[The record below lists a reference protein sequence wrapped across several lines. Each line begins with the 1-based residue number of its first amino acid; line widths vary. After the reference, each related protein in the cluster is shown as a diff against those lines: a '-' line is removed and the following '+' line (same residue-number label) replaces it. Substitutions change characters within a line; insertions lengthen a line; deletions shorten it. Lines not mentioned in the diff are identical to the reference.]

1 MANFKFTT
9 YLVILLLTIG
19 FATVFIS
26 PASGIENAEL
36 PVWEKDDQWSMG
48 FYETFNE
55 DSFLNSGDG
64 GSGDLST
71 LNMLSQYGKFEVDG
85 SVGLYQTFTVVDTA
99 DTSTGVECYKV
110 QVEQYYGAV
119 MNMDV
124 NLHMDE
130 NDAGAFGEEVSDFT
144 MDLRMNGYFWLE
156 MDNTGFIYF
165 TVDELAVARE
175 EVKIKADADMK
186 MDAYMNLDMG
196 DLNQYTDGSAEFP
209 TNMDMNMAMTAT
221 DVDVDY
227 DVDFEPPLDIFDFPI
242 KPYESWEASS
252 DMTIT
257 LNSVSG
263 TVKHDVSGSVP
274 GEDFPSE
281 SGTEKLGEGLNLPDT
296 YGPIEVFYGFENQ
309 KINDDGTFVI
319 QGEEDPYY
327 NYWDYNYYGTRAPI
341 EEPVPGESD
350 AVVKQQED
358 SFLPDFSDFNAEDI
372 EEFNLWK
379 NFILSTNY
387 YSPDEGFIVSSEMSE
402 DMLPELDGPFG
413 MADSS
418 SALSDMKM
426 EPVSKNDVTNFKNSQ
441 RDDMEK
447 DYEEFKAG
455 DEKESFFG
463 SALFLL
469 IIVAV
474 IIVVILIVA
483 AIFMAKK
490 KKRESPP
497 SYYPPGTAQAP
508 PPQQMPPQQAPAPM
522 PPPGQQA
529 PPPPPPPPP
538 TV

>member
-1 MANFKFTT
+1 
-9 YLVILLLTIG
+9 LLLTIG

-209 TNMDMNMAMTAT
+209 MLILNPRWISSISRLSPMRAG
-221 DVDVDY
+221 
-227 DVDFEPPLDIFDFPI
+227 
-242 KPYESWEASS
+242 KPVR
-252 DMTIT
+252 I
-257 LNSVSG
+257 
-263 TVKHDVSGSVP
+263 
-274 GEDFPSE
+274 
-281 SGTEKLGEGLNLPDT
+281 
-296 YGPIEVFYGFENQ
+296 
-309 KINDDGTFVI
+309 
-319 QGEEDPYY
+319 
-327 NYWDYNYYGTRAPI
+327 
-341 EEPVPGESD
+341 
-350 AVVKQQED
+350 
-358 SFLPDFSDFNAEDI
+358 
-372 EEFNLWK
+372 
-379 NFILSTNY
+379 
-387 YSPDEGFIVSSEMSE
+387 
-402 DMLPELDGPFG
+402 
-413 MADSS
+413 
-418 SALSDMKM
+418 
-426 EPVSKNDVTNFKNSQ
+426 
-441 RDDMEK
+441 
-447 DYEEFKAG
+447 
-455 DEKESFFG
+455 
-463 SALFLL
+463 
-469 IIVAV
+469 
-474 IIVVILIVA
+474 
-483 AIFMAKK
+483 
-490 KKRESPP
+490 
-497 SYYPPGTAQAP
+497 
-508 PPQQMPPQQAPAPM
+508 
-522 PPPGQQA
+522 
-529 PPPPPPPPP
+529 
-538 TV
+538 